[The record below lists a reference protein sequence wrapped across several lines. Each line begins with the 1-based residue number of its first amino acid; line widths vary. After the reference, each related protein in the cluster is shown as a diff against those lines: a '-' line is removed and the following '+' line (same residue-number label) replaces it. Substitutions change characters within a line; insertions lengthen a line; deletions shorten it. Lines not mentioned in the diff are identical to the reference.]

1 LVKCDSVQINKKEAG
16 KRIKEIR
23 LIDLDMSQKE
33 FAQKLG
39 TTQSMISF
47 YEKGEITHQQEFFL
61 R

>member
-1 LVKCDSVQINKKEAG
+1 LVKCDSVQIKKKEVG

-23 LIDLDMSQKE
+23 VIDLDMSQKE

-47 YEKGEITHQQEFFL
+47 YEKGEITHQ
-61 R
+61 